1 MLVLAAVLLAMA
13 IMFLMVRSEER
24 SLDRPVGTEDGGERE
39 SYVMH
44 VAFLATGYA
53 AIIIMLSQLP
63 PFMTPGLGSATR
75 WILIVAA
82 VVISIAHVLAA
93 RDERALPPLV
103 KYLFS
108 GSVILAAFFFH
119 LGFKQWSFLHFSDPF
134 YYGKGPYVAL
144 GLILLLGAR
153 LFGLHHRAA
162 FQEGPPVGDRCWAG
176 FLPFRFVV
184 ECRTSRR
191 AAGRVNE
198 AGAPRGDVS
207 IRVPCDVPRCGCLS
221 AADVRT
227 SPSTIRITPMRCLR
241 VVAGL
246 LILRFDLF
254 HFALC
259 R

>member
-1 MLVLAAVLLAMA
+1 MSGSRRIWARVGAIAGGSLVWQVLPSGPLWAQTLQDLESALKVNRGLAESSAEPVMSLFTMLVLAAILLGMA
-13 IMFLMVRSEER
+13 IMFLVVRSAER
-24 SLDRPVGTEDGGERE
+24 SQDRTVADESGGERE

-44 VAFLATGYA
+44 VAFLATGYV

-75 WILIVAA
+75 WVLIAAA

-144 GLILLLGAR
+144 GLILLLVLAYSAYITGQHFKKAR
-153 LFGLHHRAA
+153 R
-162 FQEGPPVGDRCWAG
+162 
-176 FLPFRFVV
+176 
-184 ECRTSRR
+184 
-191 AAGRVNE
+191 
-198 AGAPRGDVS
+198 
-207 IRVPCDVPRCGCLS
+207 
-221 AADVRT
+221 
-227 SPSTIRITPMRCLR
+227 
-241 VVAGL
+241 
-246 LILRFDLF
+246 
-254 HFALC
+254 
-259 R
+259 

>member
-1 MLVLAAVLLAMA
+1 MGGNSRIWARVGAIASGSVLWQFLPSGPLWAQTVEDMESALKMKRGLEAAPGEPVMSLFTLLVLAAILLAMA

-24 SLDRPVGTEDGGERE
+24 SLDRPVGGEDGGERE

-75 WILIVAA
+75 WVLIAAA

-119 LGFKQWSFLHFSDPF
+119 LGFKQWSFLHFSDPY
-134 YYGKGPYVAL
+134 YYGKGPYIAL
-144 GLILLLGAR
+144 GLILLLVLAYSAYITGQH
-153 LFGLHHRAA
+153 FKK
-162 FQEGPPVGDRCWAG
+162 
-176 FLPFRFVV
+176 
-184 ECRTSRR
+184 TRR
-191 AAGRVNE
+191 
-198 AGAPRGDVS
+198 
-207 IRVPCDVPRCGCLS
+207 
-221 AADVRT
+221 
-227 SPSTIRITPMRCLR
+227 
-241 VVAGL
+241 
-246 LILRFDLF
+246 
-254 HFALC
+254 
-259 R
+259 